1 MAYWFQGI
9 FAAVADEA
17 TSSAVCQEIH
27 DLWPHARCRDIHAPF
42 RGIGVSRT
50 ADAMN
55 THVEQRQL
63 DEELQGWTPRFPDL
77 TFVRVEAVCFGGAC
91 DYEGAVWRNGEL
103 VWREEGDDRGSAPL
117 IALLRYLGVSSTDG
131 YFEPFTRGYFAEEQS

>member
-17 TSSAVCQEIH
+17 TSSAVCQEIR
-27 DLWPHARCRDIHAPF
+27 DLWPQARCRDILAPF
-42 RGIGVSRT
+42 SGIGVSRT

-55 THVEQRQL
+55 TPVEQRQL
-63 DEELQGWTPRFPDL
+63 DEELQGWTPRFPAL
-77 TFVRVEAVCFGGAC
+77 TFVRLEAVCFGGAC

-117 IALLRYLGVSSTDG
+117 ITLLRYLGVSSADG
-131 YFEPFTRGYFAEEQS
+131 FFEPLTRGYFAEERS

>member
-1 MAYWFQGI
+1 M
-9 FAAVADEA
+9 VADEA
-17 TSSAVCQEIH
+17 TISAVCQEIR
-27 DLWPHARCRDIHAPF
+27 DLWPQAVCRYIRAPF
-42 RGIGVSRT
+42 AGVGVSRT

-77 TFVRVEAVCFGGAC
+77 TFVRLEAVCFGGAC

-103 VWREEGDDRGSAPL
+103 LWREEGDDRGDAPL
-117 IALLRYLGVSSTDG
+117 ITLLRYLGVTSTDG
-131 YFEPFTRGYFAEEQS
+131 SFEPFTRGYFADGAP